1 MTSRTRR
8 DFSTKSAHCE
18 QYRSHDALSYEPG
31 SRQVLAQLGSTEP
44 HEYIFLGLAPSS
56 GVA

>member
-18 QYRSHDALSYEPG
+18 QYRSHDALSYVARLAPG
-31 SRQVLAQLGSTEP
+31 SRPVRKHGTS
-44 HEYIFLGLAPSS
+44 
-56 GVA
+56 

>member
-8 DFSTKSAHCE
+8 DFSTKMMRSAT
-18 QYRSHDALSYEPG
+18 LPG